1 MVRIISAY
9 VATLAAFAVLDFL
22 WIGTMA
28 NTLYRPVM
36 KDILLADFRLAPAI
50 LFYLLYAFGIVLFAI
65 LPGLHGNEI
74 LRTVILGAALGLI
87 AYGTYD
93 LTNFATLKNWD
104 TRITVINMI
113 WGGFATGL
121 AAAAG
126 YFGAALVE
134 RMLR

>member
-104 TRITVINMI
+104 TRITVIDMI

>member
-36 KDILLADFRLAPAI
+36 KDILLADFRFAPAI

-74 LRTVILGAALGLI
+74 LRTVILGATLGLI

-104 TRITVINMI
+104 TRITVIDMI